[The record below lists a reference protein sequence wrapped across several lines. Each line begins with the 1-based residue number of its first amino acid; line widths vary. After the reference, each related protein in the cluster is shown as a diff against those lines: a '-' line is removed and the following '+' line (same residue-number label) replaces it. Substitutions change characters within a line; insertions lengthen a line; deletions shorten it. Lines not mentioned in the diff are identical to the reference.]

1 MKVFQKICLRRAPI
15 ARDSDWKWLQ
25 LRQGAAA
32 RRSVP
37 KNSASSGK
45 AHLPGGEHS
54 ECGANSGEAS
64 VHRRK
69 QNTDRST
76 EDSDWKW
83 LQLRRAAAA
92 RRSVPKNSVSSGKA
106 HLPGGEHSECGTN
119 SGEASVHRR
128 KQNTD
133 RSTEDSDW
141 KWLQLRR
148 GAAARRS
155 APKK

>member
-1 MKVFQKICLRRAPI
+1 MWDELRRSLRSPEETNTD
-15 ARDSDWKWLQ
+15 RSTEDSDWKWLQ

-32 RRSVP
+32 RRSAP

-54 ECGANSGEAS
+54 DCGANSGEAS

-83 LQLRRAAAA
+83 LQ
-92 RRSVPKNSVSSGKA
+92 
-106 HLPGGEHSECGTN
+106 H
-119 SGEASVHRR
+119 
-128 KQNTD
+128 
-133 RSTEDSDW
+133 
-141 KWLQLRR
+141 
-148 GAAARRS
+148 
-155 APKK
+155 